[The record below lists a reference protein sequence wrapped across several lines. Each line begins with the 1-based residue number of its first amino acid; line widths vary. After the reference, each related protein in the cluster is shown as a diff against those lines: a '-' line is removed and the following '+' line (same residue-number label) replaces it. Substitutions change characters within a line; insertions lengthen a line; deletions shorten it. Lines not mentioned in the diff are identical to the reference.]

1 MNKLQRLLK
10 RQLKKANLDENI
22 QQQITPFLEQVN
34 EAYKAFDSD
43 YNHLENILEISSQ
56 ELFLANQQLKDNI
69 EVIKS
74 KLSNV
79 AENIQEVI
87 FEIDLEGNWS
97 YLNPAWEKLTGLKV
111 KDSIGK
117 PYYQF
122 LDNKIYNP
130 LKNKLDLKNPNYNII
145 NENISYVTHDG
156 HKKWFDFSLKNITSE
171 DGTANGYIGTIV
183 DISNLKKTE
192 LALIKAKEKET
203 EANKAKDQFLSTI
216 SHEIRTPINAVLGIS
231 HLLLIENPKEEQLE
245 NLNALMYSSE
255 HLLSLVNNILDF
267 NKIASGSLE
276 LEETDFNLE
285 QILNGLQSIF
295 YNEAKEKNISF
306 VIKKDLSLPK
316 MVMGDSTRVS
326 QVLTN
331 LINNAIKFT
340 EEGRVTLDVDI
351 INETSDS
358 YLIEFIIIDTGIGI
372 PEDKKDKIFKSF
384 AQANSDTTRK
394 YGGSGLGLAICKQ
407 LIEIMGSQLTL
418 ESQENRGS
426 KFSFSLNFKKST
438 NINLSQED
446 NISNVLDIENQDNLK
461 GVKILVAEDN
471 KINIMVIKK
480 FLTSWKVAY
489 DFAENG
495 LSALGKATINDY
507 DIVLMDLEMPVMN
520 GFDAT
525 KAIRETEK
533 NKQTPI
539 YALSASNSID
549 TKSKIKKYGMDGLIC
564 KPFNPPELYI
574 LLSKIIHSKHKIQ
587 LNGCCK

>member
-22 QQQITPFLEQVN
+22 QKQIAPFLEQVN

-87 FEIDLEGNWS
+87 FEIDLDGNWS

-122 LDNKIYNP
+122 LDNKVYNP
-130 LKNKLDLKNPNYNII
+130 LKNKLDLKNPNHNII
-145 NENISYVTHDG
+145 NENISYVSSEG
-156 HKKWFDFSLKNITSE
+156 HEKWFDFSLKNITSE
-171 DGTANGYIGTIV
+171 DGNANGYIGTIV

-203 EANKAKDQFLSTI
+203 EANKAKDEFLSTI

-231 HLLLIENPKEEQLE
+231 HLLLIEEPKEEQLE

-295 YNEAKEKNISF
+295 HNEAKEKNISF

-340 EEGRVTLDVDI
+340 EEGRVTLDVDV
-351 INETSDS
+351 INETADS
-358 YLIEFIIIDTGIGI
+358 YLIEFVITDTGIGI

-407 LIEIMGSQLTL
+407 LIEIMGSYLNL
-418 ESQENRGS
+418 ESQVNKGS
-426 KFSFSLNFKKST
+426 KFSFFLNFKKST
-438 NINLSQED
+438 NINICKDNNLS
-446 NISNVLDIENQDNLK
+446 NILDIENQDNLK
-461 GVKILVAEDN
+461 GTKILVAEDN

-480 FLTSWKVAY
+480 FLTTWQVAY

-495 LSALGKATINDY
+495 IAALNKATDNEY
-507 DIVLMDLEMPVMN
+507 DIVLMDLEMPIMN

-525 KAIRETEK
+525 KAIRETKK

-549 TKSKIKKYGMDGLIC
+549 TKSKIKKYGMNGLIC

-574 LLSKIIHSKHKIQ
+574 MLSKIVHKKQ
-587 LNGCCK
+587 AV

>member
-10 RQLKKANLDENI
+10 RQLKKANLDENT
-22 QQQITPFLEQVN
+22 QQQIAPFLKQVN

-87 FEIDLEGNWS
+87 FEIDLDGNWS
-97 YLNPAWEKLTGLKV
+97 YLNPAWEKFTGLKV

-122 LDNKIYNP
+122 LDNKVYNP
-130 LKNKLDLKNPNYNII
+130 LKYKIDLKNPNHNVL
-145 NENISYVTHDG
+145 NQNISYVTHDG
-156 HKKWFDFSLKNITSE
+156 QEKWFDFSLKNITSE
-171 DGTANGYIGTIV
+171 EGHAKGYIGTIV

-203 EANKAKDQFLSTI
+203 EANKAKDEFLSTI

-276 LEETDFNLE
+276 LEETDFNLK

-295 YNEAKEKNISF
+295 HNEAKEKNISF
-306 VIKKDLSLPK
+306 IIEKDISLPK
-316 MVMGDSTRVS
+316 MVMGDSTRIS
-326 QVLTN
+326 QILTN

-340 EEGRVTLDVDI
+340 EKGKVILNVSV
-351 INETSDS
+351 INETKDS
-358 YLIEFIIIDTGIGI
+358 FLIEFVIKDTGIGI

-394 YGGSGLGLAICKQ
+394 YGGSGLGLSICKQ
-407 LIEIMGSQLTL
+407 LIEIMGSDLHL
-418 ESQENRGS
+418 ESEINKGS
-426 KFSFSLNFKKST
+426 KFSFFLNFKKSST
-438 NINLSQED
+438 INISQSNNLS
-446 NISNVLDIENQDNLK
+446 NILDIEKQDNLK
-461 GVKILVAEDN
+461 GTKILVAEDN

-480 FLTSWKVAY
+480 FLTTWQVDY

-495 LSALGKATINDY
+495 LTALGKATTNDY
-507 DIVLMDLEMPVMN
+507 DIILMDIEMPIMN

-525 KAIRETEK
+525 KSIRETKK
-533 NKQTPI
+533 NAHIPI

-549 TKSKIKKYGMDGLIC
+549 TKSKIKKFGMNGLIC

-574 LLSKIIHSKHKIQ
+574 MLSRIIHEKQAI
-587 LNGCCK
+587 